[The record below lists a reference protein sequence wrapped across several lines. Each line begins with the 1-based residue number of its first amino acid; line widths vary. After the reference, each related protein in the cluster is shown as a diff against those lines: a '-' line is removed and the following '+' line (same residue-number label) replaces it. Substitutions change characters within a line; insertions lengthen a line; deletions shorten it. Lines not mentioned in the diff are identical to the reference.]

1 MTFRHK
7 PAYGFAAVIL
17 LLAGGAHGEAGP
29 ILTGSATFG
38 DWTADK
44 PGVTRKI
51 SPSDMPAPN
60 TAESV
65 RVYPRIADEAVD
77 AQPQVPPG
85 FTIAPYGEPLEGPR
99 ALAVAPNGDVFV
111 SETLLGRIRVI
122 RPAGGGAAPAV
133 VETFAEGLDAPFGVA
148 FYPAANPQWVYVAE
162 NNAVKRFAYRAGD
175 TKARGV
181 PEVVIAPLSATTGGH
196 TTRDIA
202 FSADGK
208 RMLVAIGSSSN
219 VPRVT
224 PRPQNLAD
232 LERDNGPGAVWGGD
246 AGRAVVLS
254 FTPEGQDRKP
264 FATGL
269 RNCVDLERNPQT
281 GDF

>member
-17 LLAGGAHGEAGP
+17 LLASGAHGEAGP

-60 TAESV
+60 TAQSV
-65 RVYPRIADEAVD
+65 RVFPRIADEGTD
-77 AQPQVPPG
+77 AKPQVPPG

-122 RPAGGGAAPAV
+122 RPGEGGAAPAS

-162 NNAVKRFAYRAGD
+162 NNAVKRFGTIGGRGDYTHRIPAYHVLKAQAGMVVNRRHPYHRLLAD
-175 TKARGV
+175 PLVRLTGLV
-181 PEVVIAPLSATTGGH
+181 PAGILG
-196 TTRDIA
+196 
-202 FSADGK
+202 
-208 RMLVAIGSSSN
+208 
-219 VPRVT
+219 
-224 PRPQNLAD
+224 RPQA
-232 LERDNGPGAVWGGD
+232 W
-246 AGRAVVLS
+246 
-254 FTPEGQDRKP
+254 
-264 FATGL
+264 
-269 RNCVDLERNPQT
+269 VDEVTHEPVAS
-281 GDF
+281 